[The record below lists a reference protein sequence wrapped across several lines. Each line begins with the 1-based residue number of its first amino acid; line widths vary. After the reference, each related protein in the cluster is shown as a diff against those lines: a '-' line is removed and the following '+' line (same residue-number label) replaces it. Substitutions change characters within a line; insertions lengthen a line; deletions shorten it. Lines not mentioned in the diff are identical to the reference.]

1 MWDLVPQLGI
11 EPTHPELE
19 AQSFNQWTARE
30 DSLEVFLPLIYLT
43 HYYHHHSYCY

>member
-11 EPTHPELE
+11 EPTYPELE

-30 DSLEVFLPLIYLT
+30 VCNIPFDFSFHP
-43 HYYHHHSYCY
+43 